1 MLDTYRALLSL
12 PGPMPIHNVA
22 STASGIELIHALTSR
37 DILRLCP
44 EQPPLPASPMDTNS
58 TLPTVPSPVRLI
70 HSGQFSPYPKVA
82 SCCVAGN
89 VRHATIQHPSH
100 SLSPTPPH
108 TEGGG
113 SISPQAHVNYARNSR
128 VNTELRTRTL
138 HQSSQSSFTRPR
150 FSGMLPVVCLRVSSP
165 RWFRGSMA
173 GLPPSPQLRPARRYS

>member
-1 MLDTYRALLSL
+1 M
-12 PGPMPIHNVA
+12 HNVA

-58 TLPTVPSPVRLI
+58 TLPPVPSPVRLI

-113 SISPQAHVNYARNSR
+113 SISPQAHVNYARIHERTPNCGPALCIKVPSPVSR
-128 VNTELRTRTL
+128 VRGSQACSRLSVLASFPAMAPGFISWPAT
-138 HQSSQSSFTRPR
+138 QSSTPPSEKVRPTL
-150 FSGMLPVVCLRVSSP
+150 LPVTGPLKCH
-165 RWFRGSMA
+165 
-173 GLPPSPQLRPARRYS
+173 

>member
-1 MLDTYRALLSL
+1 
-12 PGPMPIHNVA
+12 MPIHNVA

-100 SLSPTPPH
+100 SLSPTPPIQR
-108 TEGGG
+108 GGFYFPAG
-113 SISPQAHVNYARNSR
+113 SCQLCPNSR
-128 VNTELRTRTL
+128 ANTELRTRTL

-173 GLPPSPQLRPARRYS
+173 GLPPSPQLRPARRYSRPFSLPLGP